1 MKIRIDWTQPIP
13 LRRIP
18 RADVGYLVDLD
29 KIPAEAGVYVFGRK
43 YGREFEALYVGQSKN
58 MRSRVKGHL
67 NSLKLMR
74 FLKDAKNGSRVLYA
88 GTIVTRP
95 GQRLEKIMNVTER
108 ALMRHFLA
116 EGHDLVNKQGTR
128 LRRHEILAEGRHPQG
143 FIPRSMFVERHKG
156 E

>member
-1 MKIRIDWTQPIP
+1 MKIKIDWTQPIP
-13 LRRIP
+13 LRRTS
-18 RADVGYLVDLD
+18 RTDVGYTLDLE

-43 YGREFEALYVGQSKN
+43 YGNSFLALYVGQSKN
-58 MRSRVKGHL
+58 MRRRVKGHL

-74 FLKDAKNGSRVLYA
+74 SLKEAKSGSRVLYA

-95 GQRLEKIMNVTER
+95 GQRLEKTMNVAER

-128 LRRHEILAEGRHPQG
+128 LRRHEISADGRHPQG
-143 FIPRSMFVERHKG
+143 FIPRNMFVERHKS